1 MGKKNENSEGRGMNG
16 VQTIFQ
22 AMKLLCTILRWYI
35 HVIIK
40 RFKNGTCSK
49 KKKKRKQDFF
59 FNLKL
64 KRKALK
70 K

>member
-1 MGKKNENSEGRGMNG
+1 MNG

-40 RFKNGTCSK
+40 RLKNGTCSK
-49 KKKKRKQDFF
+49 KKKKTIFF
-59 FNLKL
+59 FQLKAQE
-64 KRKALK
+64 KSPEKIN
-70 K
+70 